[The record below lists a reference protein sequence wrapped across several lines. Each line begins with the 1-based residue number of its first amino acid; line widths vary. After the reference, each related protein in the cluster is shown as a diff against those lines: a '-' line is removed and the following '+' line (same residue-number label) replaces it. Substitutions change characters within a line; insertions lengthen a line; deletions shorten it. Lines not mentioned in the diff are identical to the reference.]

1 MVMIMQHCE
10 YTKNHG
16 ILYFKMVS
24 FMFSEFNLYKNC
36 KKKKFL
42 RTLIIPWREKSTG
55 KPLKP
60 TIISS
65 IFYSIC
71 GENSFEVN

>member
-36 KKKKFL
+36 KKKILKD
-42 RTLIIPWREKSTG
+42 PNYPMEG
-55 KPLKP
+55 KKYRK
-60 TIISS
+60 TIEANDHFFHIL
-65 IFYSIC
+65 FNMW
-71 GENSFEVN
+71 GKQF